1 MSRYTIKNLLLLLL
15 LLTLSGAAFG
25 QKSVKEMRRR
35 AGNLQKEITAKES
48 ILKSSQKDVKSKMQN
63 LELINARIKDNKQLM
78 GLLNDELKM
87 LDDTIAALNEEVAQN
102 EKAVEVARGEYAEA
116 LRRARHHATFQDKML
131 FIVSA
136 KDFNTMVR
144 RYRYIGN
151 YMNAHRKIGTELIEY
166 INTLNEKRAALDTVR
181 ASKSAS
187 LQQHKQQSDHLQ
199 GLEKE
204 QRTLVKEL
212 QRESKKVQKE
222 LEKQRKQLSKLNAEI
237 DRIIEAEIEAQRK
250 REEAAARARAAKS
263 GGKSSSSS
271 SAERSNTGV
280 GKLNADFIKNKGKL
294 PVPVTG
300 PYQVVSE
307 YGKRKGVMGKGNV
320 LIDNGGIVIQGRDGA
335 QARCIFEGQ
344 VAAVYRNDDYAL
356 VLVRHDKYISV
367 YCQLEKIHVKNGQKV
382 SAGTIIGDVARDASG
397 HTRLLFQ
404 LRKEKQ
410 KLNPQQWLK
419 L

>member
-1 MSRYTIKNLLLLLL
+1 MSRYTIKNILLFLLLF
-15 LLTLSGAAFG
+15 TFSCAAFG
-25 QKSVKEMRRR
+25 QKTVKEMRRR

-63 LELINARIKDNKQLM
+63 LELINARIKDNKQLL

-87 LDDTIAALNEEVAQN
+87 LDDTIAALNEEVAST
-102 EKAVEVARGEYAEA
+102 EKSVGVARDEYAEA
-116 LRRARHHATFQDKML
+116 LRRARHHATFQDKLL

-151 YMNAHRKIGTELIEY
+151 YMNAHRKIGAELIEY
-166 INTLNEKRAALDTVR
+166 IARLQERRAHLDTVR

-187 LQQHKQQSDHLQ
+187 LQQHRQQREQLQ

-204 QRTLVKEL
+204 QRTLVNEL

-222 LEKQRKQLSKLNAEI
+222 LEKQRKQLNKLNAEI

-250 REEAAARARAAKS
+250 RAEAAARAQAAKGS
-263 GGKSSSSS
+263 TGKGKS
-271 SAERSNTGV
+271 SAERTNAGV
-280 GKLNADFIKNKGKL
+280 SAMSGDFLKNKGRL
-294 PVPVTG
+294 PVPITG
-300 PYQVVSE
+300 PYHVVSD

-320 LIDNGGIVIQGRDGA
+320 LIDNGGIIIQGRDGA
-335 QARCIFEGQ
+335 QARCIFEGE
-344 VAAVYRNDDYAL
+344 VSAVYRTADYAL
-356 VLVRHDKYISV
+356 VLVRHDEYISV

-410 KLNPQQWLK
+410 KLNPSLWLK

>member
-1 MSRYTIKNLLLLLL
+1 MSRYRIKNLLLFLL
-15 LLTLSGAAFG
+15 LLTFSGTAFG

-35 AGNLQKEITAKES
+35 AGNLQKEISEKES

-63 LELINARIKDNKQLM
+63 LELINARIKDNKQLTQ
-78 GLLNDELKM
+78 LLNDELKM
-87 LDDTIAALNEEVAQN
+87 LDDTIAALNEEVAVN

-166 INTLNEKRAALDTVR
+166 INILNEKRAALDTVR

-187 LQQHKQQSDHLQ
+187 LQQHEQQRDHLQ

-250 REEAAARARAAKS
+250 REEAEARARAAKS
-263 GGKSSSSS
+263 GGKTSAS
-271 SAERSNTGV
+271 SAERSNAGV
-280 GKLNADFIKNKGKL
+280 GKLNADFIKNKGRL

-300 PYQVVSE
+300 PYHVVSDF
-307 YGKRKGVMGKGNV
+307 GKRKGVMGKGNV

>member
-1 MSRYTIKNLLLLLL
+1 MSRYTIKNLLLFLL

-181 ASKSAS
+181 ASKSA
-187 LQQHKQQSDHLQ
+187 
-199 GLEKE
+199 
-204 QRTLVKEL
+204 
-212 QRESKKVQKE
+212 
-222 LEKQRKQLSKLNAEI
+222 
-237 DRIIEAEIEAQRK
+237 
-250 REEAAARARAAKS
+250 
-263 GGKSSSSS
+263 
-271 SAERSNTGV
+271 
-280 GKLNADFIKNKGKL
+280 
-294 PVPVTG
+294 
-300 PYQVVSE
+300 
-307 YGKRKGVMGKGNV
+307 
-320 LIDNGGIVIQGRDGA
+320 
-335 QARCIFEGQ
+335 
-344 VAAVYRNDDYAL
+344 
-356 VLVRHDKYISV
+356 
-367 YCQLEKIHVKNGQKV
+367 
-382 SAGTIIGDVARDASG
+382 
-397 HTRLLFQ
+397 
-404 LRKEKQ
+404 
-410 KLNPQQWLK
+410 
-419 L
+419 

>member
-1 MSRYTIKNLLLLLL
+1 
-15 LLTLSGAAFG
+15 
-25 QKSVKEMRRR
+25 
-35 AGNLQKEITAKES
+35 
-48 ILKSSQKDVKSKMQN
+48 
-63 LELINARIKDNKQLM
+63 
-78 GLLNDELKM
+78 
-87 LDDTIAALNEEVAQN
+87 
-102 EKAVEVARGEYAEA
+102 
-116 LRRARHHATFQDKML
+116 
-131 FIVSA
+131 
-136 KDFNTMVR
+136 
-144 RYRYIGN
+144 
-151 YMNAHRKIGTELIEY
+151 
-166 INTLNEKRAALDTVR
+166 
-181 ASKSAS
+181 

-280 GKLNADFIKNKGKL
+280 GKLNADFVKNKGKL

-410 KLNPQQWLK
+410 KLNPQQWLNYRTQK
-419 L
+419 LLHNKHSSVFLGECFCLLAFTKGAFVHPALFYALFLRRPRAFLCSCGVIYNLIPVGCFYRLIRAT